1 MALILLTMWHSLR
14 SYNWLGSSH
23 NVIWER
29 EREKDVGVGG
39 EGRKENGWMRQLT
52 LTCLSILSRW
62 NESFSL
68 SNVKKKKKYP
78 TPHLHNQD
86 IFKQVSLFWKAHL
99 TVFLWF
105 NIQIMEPQMKG
116 SRTLEVA
123 VCDERDWIWAQ
134 IILLWE
140 LKDFS
145 KHH

>member
-23 NVIWER
+23 NVIWDRER
-29 EREKDVGVGG
+29 ERRMGVWEER
-39 EGRKENGWMRQLT
+39 EGKRMNE
-52 LTCLSILSRW
+52 W
-62 NESFSL
+62 NNLFSL
-68 SNVKKKKKYP
+68 AFPFYQGEMNHSHQMQKKKKKV
-78 TPHLHNQD
+78 PHLRLHNQD

>member
-1 MALILLTMWHSLR
+1 MALILLTMWHSLH

-29 EREKDVGVGG
+29 EREGRGCGG
-39 EGRKENGWMRQLT
+39 RGKEREWMNETTYSHLPFHFIKVKWI
-52 LTCLSILSRW
+52 IL
-62 NESFSL
+62 L
-68 SNVKKKKKYP
+68 IKCQKKKSTP
-78 TPHLHNQD
+78 PPHLHNQD